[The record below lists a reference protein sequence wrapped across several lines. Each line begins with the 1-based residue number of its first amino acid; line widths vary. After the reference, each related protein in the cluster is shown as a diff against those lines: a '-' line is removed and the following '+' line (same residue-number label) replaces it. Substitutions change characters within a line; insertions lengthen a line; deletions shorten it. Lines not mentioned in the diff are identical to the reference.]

1 MARATASAESAGYIL
16 CYNTIITISIQDLSS
31 QYTLILL
38 FEKAKKESLK
48 NDKQKNN
55 GLLNSQYI
63 RVFTNL
69 QVIE

>member
-1 MARATASAESAGYIL
+1 MARATSAESDGYIL
-16 CYNTIITISIQDLSS
+16 FYNTISIQDLSS

-55 GLLNSQYI
+55 GLLNLQYI
-63 RVFTNL
+63 SVFTNL
-69 QVIE
+69 QMIE